1 VAAESRFSKSEHH
14 TRTFN
19 FPGDR
24 EMIRDRSAK
33 MALTMLRFHLL
44 GKPLPF

>member
-1 VAAESRFSKSEHH
+1 VVV
-14 TRTFN
+14 RTFN

-24 EMIRDRSAK
+24 EVIRDRAAR